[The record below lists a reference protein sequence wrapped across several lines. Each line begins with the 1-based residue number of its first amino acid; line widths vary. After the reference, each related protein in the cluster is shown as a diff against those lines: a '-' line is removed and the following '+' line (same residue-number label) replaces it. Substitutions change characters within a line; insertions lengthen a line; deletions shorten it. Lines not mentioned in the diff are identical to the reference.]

1 MNKQRSELMA
11 IRDYLTALLTE
22 DNDDIVVASNGQSL
36 VSLKAKFVFT
46 HDQARYLVEITD
58 ISYDEAA

>member
-11 IRDYLTALLTE
+11 IRDYLTTLLTE
-22 DNDDIVVASNGQSL
+22 DNDDIVVTSNGQSL
-36 VSLKAKFVFT
+36 VSLEAKFVFT
-46 HDQARYLVEITD
+46 YDQARYLVEITD

>member
-22 DNDDIVVASNGQSL
+22 YNDDIVVTSNGQSL

-46 HDQARYLVEITD
+46 HDQARYLV
-58 ISYDEAA
+58 